1 MKNDWQNNRISK
13 KLNLEYP
20 TYFSLCDI
28 DGAVRCEPTQFNDID
43 KTRLIIYESKNEK
56 EKLMGNS
63 QLTTLKT
70 IQESIDW
77 SSFDAESGVFVM
89 KIIDLKTQI
98 IWYDLQGTEVRRTNF
113 NELYDVFR
121 GKTI

>member
-13 KLNLEYP
+13 KLNLEFP

-28 DGAVRCEPTQFNDID
+28 DGAVRCEPSQYNEID
-43 KTRLIIYESKNEK
+43 KTRLIIYESKNENEKPMK
-56 EKLMGNS
+56 E
-63 QLTTLKT
+63 QQHTTLKI
-70 IQESIDW
+70 IQASIDW
-77 SSFDAESGVFVM
+77 SRFDSESGVFVM
-89 KIIDLKTQI
+89 KIIDLEKNI

>member
-13 KLNLEYP
+13 KLNLEFP

-28 DGAVRCEPTQFNDID
+28 DGAVRCEPSPAADGKVSAF
-43 KTRLIIYESKNEK
+43 
-56 EKLMGNS
+56 
-63 QLTTLKT
+63 TLKI
-70 IQESIDW
+70 IQASIDW
-77 SSFDAESGVFVM
+77 SRFDSESGVFVM
-89 KIIDLKTQI
+89 KIIDLEKNI

>member
-13 KLNLEYP
+13 KLNLEFP

-28 DGAVRCEPTQFNDID
+28 DGAVRCEPSQYNDID
-43 KTRLIIYESKNEK
+43 KTRLIIYESKNENEKPMK
-56 EKLMGNS
+56 E
-63 QLTTLKT
+63 QQHTTLKI
-70 IQESIDW
+70 IQGSIDW
-77 SSFDAESGVFVM
+77 SRFDSESGVFVM
-89 KIIDLKTQI
+89 KIIDLEKNI
-98 IWYDLQGTEVRRTNF
+98 IWYDLQGTEVRITNF